1 MTSARRRFQCPLPP
15 VLYRAHGATRAAMNF
30 SGGFG
35 RRCRSLTAQSLSATA
50 RPAGNGTYLGSRLQW
65 AEACPGPRG
74 THTGH

>member
-35 RRCRSLTAQSLSATA
+35 RRCRQVADGAESVRDSA
-50 RPAGNGTYLGSRLQW
+50 PGGQW
-65 AEACPGPRG
+65 NLP
-74 THTGH
+74 T